1 MFSSV
6 FLVTKEPTG
15 TKSKSWNQ
23 NQNQNWIL
31 FPPSTGPRTGI
42 KFYLK
47 NKGNGH
53 QVPQFCPEEWI
64 CYSGNDSTF
73 FSLEKFRP
81 KVKFKVKNPKTM

>member
-6 FLVTKEPTG
+6 FLVTKKPTG
-15 TKSKSWNQ
+15 TKSKSSNQ

-53 QVPQFCPEEWI
+53 QVHSSALKNGLLLRKQFNI
-64 CYSGNDSTF
+64 FSTGEI
-73 FSLEKFRP
+73 SRKSEI
-81 KVKFKVKNPKTM
+81 